1 METTAISK
9 SESTTKENPYES
21 RIYPQRT
28 CRHRPLQPGTGPGQY
43 GIRVRPDPVDP
54 ATGKMADT
62 VEEQAA
68 QSLANLKAILAE
80 AGLTMANV
88 VKTVIFLA
96 DINDF
101 VAVNAE
107 YAKAFAEPFP
117 ARSCVQVAAIP
128 KGAKLEI
135 ECIAV
140 RG

>member
-1 METTAISK
+1 MNVVSTSNAPAAIG
-9 SESTTKENPYES
+9 PYS
-21 RIYPQRT
+21 QA
-28 CRHRPLQPGTGPGQY
+28 LDLGDLVFVSGQ
-43 GIRVRPDPVDP
+43 IPVNP
-54 ATGKMADT
+54 ATGLMADT

-68 QSLANLKAILAE
+68 QSLANIKAILAE

-101 VAVNAE
+101 AAVNQV
-107 YAKAFAEPFP
+107 YAQAFSEPYP

-135 ECIAV
+135 ECIAK
-140 RG
+140 R